1 MPHSASLLF
10 AGAAAAMALAV
21 APVTVSPQP
30 QPDFA
35 ARIDGMLSAAW
46 LADLYPQTRDPDI
59 TDEGYQASL
68 AMALRCARMS
78 PQRRAAW
85 DLTLLLADQVEIGAP
100 DAARAARRE
109 ALEALSKLDPADDAV
124 RLARIADA
132 VESHP
137 TADARVRAYEAVLA
151 ERNREAIGAP
161 CAARLAY
168 QLASLE
174 SRIGNPELFARW
186 LAESVKTDPA
196 YPTAAQAAAG
206 FFRMRV
212 SDPAADV
219 ELLGGAIEANPR
231 DLGTWTALATVLLDN
246 GAFGGA
252 ERVLR
257 LAISVAEGER
267 RSEAVY
273 ALTGDLATALW
284 GSGQVDAASRE
295 LNLRMAKLTDDYRR
309 VISLMD
315 PSITTA
321 RLEREYPPIPTTFSI
336 GMLGL
341 ARRRGDAAE
350 MERLVSQALRGSD
363 AEIRRA
369 RDNGASEAQV
379 AAFDIQKLTITV
391 LFAQDPSPARRLI
404 ESTSKAGALGEQGK
418 ARFEAMLDWRE
429 GRLDK
434 AIAALAPFIDDDPL
448 ARYAHACALLDA
460 KRVPEAAAE
469 LRAVAAAHVGTSI
482 GLLALDRLAEALGQ
496 PSLST
501 AQLSPEVAARTE
513 AMERSLAQHLPK
525 AVDAIVEAPMRAI
538 SVDLTPSSTTV
549 RPFEPLDLRVRLR
562 NTSRLPLAVGAD
574 APISGTVTLRA
585 AAPRPGG
592 NARSSELNPQPILVD
607 RRLRLDPGQEIDA
620 VIETSL
626 TQLGL
631 LLAFEPLDPHLINV
645 AVVSNPASATG
656 GVAPG
661 FMGTVT
667 ESAPIQYTGV
677 NVTQAWVDESLQA
690 IKSAGQVD
698 SVTRV
703 ALLAHAA
710 GAPDRFPEALR
721 PSLKGAWPAI
731 VEAWKALPERA
742 QAWVIAVLPQETPE
756 MAPLMEAARS
766 STSVEVLRS
775 WVVTRITDPKDAM
788 LDVCRRSGDAE
799 LAQLAD
805 AASWTLARRAARAVD
820 EMGIEAEKAQRTA
833 PVPQGPSR

>member
-1 MPHSASLLF
+1 MPHPASLLF

-21 APVTVSPQP
+21 APAAVPQDP

-35 ARIDGMLSAAW
+35 ARIDSMLSAAW

-68 AMALRCARMS
+68 ALAMRCARMS

-85 DLTLLLADQVEIGAP
+85 DLALLLADQVEIGAP

-109 ALEALSKLDPADDAV
+109 ALEALAKLDPADDAV

-137 TADARVRAYEAVLA
+137 TADARVRAYEAILSD
-151 ERNREAIGAP
+151 RNRAAIGAP

-186 LAESVKTDPA
+186 LAESVKTDPS

-212 SDPAADV
+212 SDHAADV

-231 DLGTWTALATVLLDN
+231 DLATWTALATVLLDG
-246 GAFGGA
+246 GAFAGA

-284 GSGQVDAASRE
+284 GSGQVEAASRE

-341 ARRRGDAAE
+341 ARRRGDTAE
-350 MERLVSQALRGSD
+350 MDRLVGQALRGSD

-369 RDNGASEAQV
+369 KDNGASDPEI
-379 AAFDIQKLTITV
+379 AAFDIQKLTVTL
-391 LFAQDPSPARRLI
+391 LFGRDVSGARRLI
-404 ESTSKAGALGEQGK
+404 DSSAKAGALGDQGL

-434 AIAALAPFIDDDPL
+434 AIAALQPFAEEDPL
-448 ARYAHACALLDA
+448 ARYAHACALLEA

-469 LRAVAAAHVGTSI
+469 LRSVATSRVGTSI

-496 PSLST
+496 KALAT
-501 AQLSPEVAARTE
+501 GQLSPEIAARAD

-538 SVDLTPSSTTV
+538 SVDLAPSSTTV
-549 RPFEPLDLRVRLR
+549 RPFEPLDLRIRIR

-585 AAPRPGG
+585 SAPRPGG
-592 NARSSELNPQPILVD
+592 NPRASELNPQPVLVD
-607 RRLRLDPGQEIDA
+607 RRLRLEPGQEIDT
-620 VIETSL
+620 VVETSL

-631 LLAFEPLDPHLINV
+631 LLAFEPLDPHLVNV

-656 GVAPG
+656 GIAPG

-667 ESAPIQYTGV
+667 EAPPIQYTGV
-677 NVTQAWVDESLQA
+677 NVTQAWIDESLQA
-690 IKSAGQVD
+690 IKTAGQVD
-698 SVTRV
+698 SVARL
-703 ALLAHAA
+703 ALLVHAA
-710 GAPDRFPEALR
+710 GSPDRFPEALW
-721 PSLKGAWPAI
+721 PSLKAAWPAI

-742 QAWVIAVLPQETPE
+742 QAWVIAVLPQETPD
-756 MAPLMEAARS
+756 MAPLVEAARS

-775 WVVTRITDPKDAM
+775 WVVTRITDPKDAI
-788 LDVCRRSGDAE
+788 LDVCKRSGDAD

-820 EMGIEAEKAQRTA
+820 EMGIEAEKAKRET
-833 PVPQGPSR
+833 PLPQGPSR